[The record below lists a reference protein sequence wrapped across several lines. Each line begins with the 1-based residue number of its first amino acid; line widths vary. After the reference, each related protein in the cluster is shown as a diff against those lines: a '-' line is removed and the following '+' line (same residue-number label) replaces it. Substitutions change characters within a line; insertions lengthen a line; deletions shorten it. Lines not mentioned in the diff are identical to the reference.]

1 MDCPLATRGS
11 PLDGVTLFSY
21 TAYGLNISSALA
33 LPELV
38 PAEGTA
44 DLIVRFGKVELAHLD
59 PSASGCIRA
68 TSGEVHL
75 FWKEAGAFLVRDGR
89 EIVVDPAPG
98 IDERILRLVVLGPG
112 LGALLYQRGWLTLHA
127 SSLDVGGE
135 AIAFLGEKGE
145 GKSTMAAALCARGH
159 RLVADDVTAVRV
171 TDVGDPSVCP
181 GYPQLKLWPDAVAS
195 LGENPDTIPQLV
207 PVAQKRA
214 CRLITGFAMKP
225 LPLRRIYVLGGGD
238 SPEITSLE
246 PQEALVQLIRHTYG
260 RELLQAVETR
270 SHFLRCT
277 SVVNKVT
284 INSLNRPYTL
294 SRLSAVARLVEED
307 LAHGGERDVLDVC

>member
-1 MDCPLATRGS
+1 M
-11 PLDGVTLFSY
+11 FSY
-21 TAYGLNISSALA
+21 TAYGLKINSALA
-33 LPELV
+33 LPELM
-38 PAEGTA
+38 PAEGRA
-44 DLIVRFGKVELAHLD
+44 DLIVRLGKVELANLD
-59 PSASGCIRA
+59 RSASGCIRA

-89 EIVVDPAPG
+89 EIVVDPAQG

-127 SSLDVGGE
+127 SSVDVGGE
-135 AIAFLGEKGE
+135 VVAFLGEKGE

-159 RLVADDVTAVRV
+159 HLVADDITAVRV
-171 TDVGDPSVCP
+171 TDVGDPSAYP

-195 LGENPDTIPQLV
+195 LGEDPDTIPQLV

-214 CRLITGFAMKP
+214 RRVTTGFAIKP

-238 SPEITSLE
+238 SPEITPLR

-260 RELLQAVETR
+260 RELLQAVESR

-277 SVVNKVT
+277 RVVNKVP

-294 SRLSAVARLVEED
+294 FGLSDVARLVEDD
-307 LAHGGERDVLDVC
+307 LAHGGGERDVHDVC